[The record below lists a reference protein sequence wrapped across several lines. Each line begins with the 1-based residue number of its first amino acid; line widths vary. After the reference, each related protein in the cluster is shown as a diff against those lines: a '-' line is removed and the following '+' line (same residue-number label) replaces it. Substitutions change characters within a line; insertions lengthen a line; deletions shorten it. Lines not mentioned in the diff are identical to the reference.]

1 MAPLHAQLISSFCF
15 PVLPFSRTARSLVW
29 ENFSNLCRSFHLI
42 RSYLVT
48 NRNLA
53 TILAMMSAFRHK
65 RNQSFDLET
74 EWLGYLHPL
83 GQISSWHFSKRL
95 NASSY
100 DCIQCLGIVFKKQRQ
115 IFYSSWKIEERER
128 EREKEDTVRFYTVD
142 EIDFQGTRGN
152 LRKFTIREQ
161 LTRARVNPP
170 RPRRVERG
178 EPSRWQT
185 LSISRW
191 PETTTLVPSS
201 SSFYIVPTIK
211 PTAGRA
217 RSVLFL
223 TPHQSTLLNS
233 ISLDSLFFLLLFLSF
248 N

>member
-1 MAPLHAQLISSFCF
+1 M
-15 PVLPFSRTARSLVW
+15 
-29 ENFSNLCRSFHLI
+29 
-42 RSYLVT
+42 
-48 NRNLA
+48 
-53 TILAMMSAFRHK
+53 
-65 RNQSFDLET
+65 
-74 EWLGYLHPL
+74 
-83 GQISSWHFSKRL
+83 
-95 NASSY
+95 
-100 DCIQCLGIVFKKQRQ
+100 FKKQRQ

-217 RSVLFL
+217 PSVLFL
-223 TPHQSTLLNS
+223 TPPS
-233 ISLDSLFFLLLFLSF
+233 IHPFKFHLSGLSFFSSSSFFLQLIVVCAIEE
-248 N
+248 